1 MRLTRTTLT
10 VLALSALVCSPLG
23 AASAAPSGSPIV
35 VGAILSITGNYA
47 PLGEPERNAL
57 KIAETDINAHGGVAG
72 HPLQIRIVDDEG
84 KADTAQQ
91 LATQLVGDHV
101 AAIIGG
107 TLTPTTIAMARVT
120 NDAKVVEV
128 YMNPTDS
135 IWNTPRGVMK
145 YLFESTPRNELE
157 ATKLLTYIKNTVHGT
172 KIALMHDEAPYGA
185 TGALV
190 VHNVATKL
198 GVDIVDDEAFPVAA
212 TDLTPQLQKAMGAKA
227 DTILIWTAGPAAP
240 KLVSQAKQFGFKGK
254 IVGSTGIVSDNFLR
268 VAGRDGYG
276 VLADMNLNLVSP
288 THDQRAFIKMYED
301 TYHSRPSNFASFAWD
316 AAHLLARGLT
326 ATKGN
331 GSDALAS
338 SLEGSKPYA
347 GTTGTF
353 KFSAT
358 DHNGLSIDSVKMCR
372 EDGAWVVIEK

>member
-1 MRLTRTTLT
+1 MRLLRLSIAAFALT
-10 VLALSALVCSPLG
+10 ALVITPL
-23 AASAAPSGSPIV
+23 AAPAAPSGAPIV
-35 VGAILSITGNYA
+35 IGAILSITGNYA

-57 KIAETDINAHGGVAG
+57 KIAETEINAHGGVAG
-72 HPLQIRIVDDEG
+72 HPLQIKIVDDEG

-101 AAIIGG
+101 TAIIGG

-157 ATKLLTYIKNTVHGT
+157 ATKLLAYIKGTLHGT
-172 KIALMHDEAPYGA
+172 KVALMHDEAPYGA
-185 TGALV
+185 TGAV
-190 VHNVATKL
+190 VVEAVAKKL
-198 GVDIVDDEAFPVAA
+198 GVAIVDDESFPVAA
-212 TDLTPQLQKAMGAKA
+212 TDLTPQLQKAMAAKA

-240 KLVSQAKQFGFKGK
+240 KLVSQAKQFGFKGN
-254 IVGSTGIVSDNFLR
+254 IVGSTGIVSDNFLK
-268 VAGRDGYG
+268 VSGREGYG
-276 VLADMNLNLVSP
+276 VFADMNLNLVSP
-288 THDQRAFIKMYED
+288 TKFQRSFIQLYEK
-301 TYHSRPSNFASFAWD
+301 TYHARPSNFASFAWD
-316 AAHLLARGLT
+316 AAHLLANALD
-326 ATKGN
+326 ATKGV
-331 GSDALAS
+331 GSDALANA
-338 SLEGSKPYA
+338 LETQKPYA

-353 KFSAT
+353 KFTAT
-358 DHNGLSIDSVKMCR
+358 DHNGLTIKAIKMAR